1 MTQDVQTIRRALLSA
16 FEKDGI
22 VELARALDARGV
34 EILSTGGTARLL
46 RDAGLPVTDVA
57 EVTGFPEM
65 MDGRVKTLHPRVHG
79 GLLMR
84 RDVEDHCK
92 AAAENGIQPIDL
104 VVINLYPFEKA
115 AADEASTRGDVV
127 EMIDIGGPSM
137 VRSAAKNHDFVTVIV
152 DPSDYAAFL
161 AEFETNDGGTTFAFR
176 ARQAAKAFA
185 TTAAYDRAIAAWMS
199 ADAVGDE
206 EEFLPST
213 LNVILQKSQDLR
225 YGENPH
231 QRAALYLGA
240 DPGVPAV
247 SRARQLNG
255 KALSFNNYLDASSAF
270 DCVRS
275 FDETAVAVIKHKN
288 PCGAALRPGAQLE
301 AFLAAYEGDPLSAYG
316 GIVAF
321 NEALSED
328 TARAVATKDHFFEV
342 VVAPA
347 YEGDAVEILRTG
359 AKWGKN
365 CRILETGV
373 RAAAT
378 QGAERELRW
387 IRGGVLV
394 QDPDASSWPEVKVVT
409 RRAPTEQEMADLR
422 FAWLV
427 APHVTSNAI
436 IFAKDRA
443 LVGVGAGQMS
453 RVDAVEIAA
462 KKGGE
467 KCRGAVMASDAFF
480 PFADGILAAHAAGVQ
495 AVVQPGGSIRDAKVT
510 AACDEA
516 GIAMVL
522 TGQRHFRH

>member
-1 MTQDVQTIRRALLSA
+1 MTQDVQPIRRALLSA
-16 FEKDGI
+16 FQKDGI

-46 RDAGLPVTDVA
+46 REAGLPVTDVS
-57 EVTGFPEM
+57 ELTGFPEM

-84 RDVEDHCK
+84 RDVEDHCR
-92 AAAENGIQPIDL
+92 AAEENGIRPIDL
-104 VVINLYPFEKA
+104 VVINLYPFERA
-115 AADEASTRGDVV
+115 AEDESSSRGDVV

-152 DPSDYAAFL
+152 EPGDYAGFL
-161 AEFETNDGGTTFAFR
+161 TEFEKCDGGTTFSFR

-185 TTAAYDRAIAAWMS
+185 ATAAYDRAIAAWMS
-199 ADAVGDE
+199 ATAQVE
-206 EEFLPST
+206 EDFLPET
-213 LNVILQKSQDLR
+213 LNVVLKKKQQLR

-231 QRAALYLGA
+231 QRAALYLDA
-240 DPGVPAV
+240 HPGVPAV
-247 SRARQLNG
+247 SRARQLSG
-255 KALSFNNYLDASSAF
+255 KELSFNNYLDASSAF
-270 DCVRS
+270 ECVQS
-275 FDETAVAVIKHKN
+275 FGETAVAVIKHKN
-288 PCGAALRPGAQLE
+288 PCGAAVRPGTQLE
-301 AFLAAYEGDPLSAYG
+301 AFMAAYEGDPLSAYG

-321 NEALSED
+321 NEPLSED

-342 VVAPA
+342 VVAPSFL
-347 YEGDAVEILRTG
+347 GDAAEILRTG

-365 CRILETGV
+365 CRILETGSD
-373 RAAAT
+373 AT
-378 QGAERELRW
+378 PSRGTVRELRW

-394 QDPDASSWPEVKVVT
+394 QDPDVSAWPDVEVVT
-409 RRAPTEQEMADLR
+409 HREPTEQEMADLR

-480 PFADGILAAHAAGVQ
+480 PFADGILAAHEVGVQ
-495 AVVQPGGSIRDAKVT
+495 AVIQPGGSIRDAKVT

-516 GIAMVL
+516 GLAMVL
-522 TGQRHFRH
+522 THRRHFRH